1 MESLNQKIIKRK
13 TVYENTRKGT
23 LKLAQIADNS
33 SYRKSLQQKKG
44 EKKRGGYAIPKYK
57 IRILGEHSGSLP
69 SQALPWANPPQYSGT
84 NPMVSTGNPFF
95 PKSSWVYVYLDE
107 ESNEYFIDRPS
118 PNTVCQQSPEE
129 SGFEAGDT
137 YLLIPDTMY
146 KGTGIPECATVFN
159 SQVDAEI
166 DEKQNNQQQIHFP
179 TYCDSKDGKASGTGI
194 KVEVEKTIKIS
205 EKLKKA
211 VKPLAD
217 FQIAIDNA
225 NKNFVGVGDTR
236 GFFQALRQNDV
247 TIQSFNNTIAIY
259 QQNLAKASKRIAG
272 WISNILVK
280 VKEKMLRKFSIAGNI
295 AKGAAPTSGRF
306 VTNDLWNK
314 AMKALACAFNRLL
327 KFLPDLILKALSS
340 FLGKAI
346 NATKCLVEN
355 FIGGFIGQ
363 LLGQLSGLINGV
375 FKGVSSAL
383 SKLSGAIGGALDLV
397 DAIGS
402 TLDSLLSIFDCEI
415 KTCVGEDNVV
425 KWSIVD
431 GPKPER
437 ITLDFASIFRKAKDV
452 GKKFEALTDVPKDIT
467 NYQFNFDVEDGL
479 KEIFDKCDP
488 GPLFC
493 GGPTGI
499 IWGGTGSGGSGNP
512 VISVTGDLLGV
523 DIITAGNY
531 TSAPLIDFEDLCG
544 NGNGGTGTV
553 IIGPITGIGTVGVGT
568 TGGITGIITDG
579 TGGGGTGGQF
589 GQGTTGIGI
598 THYVTVRDLTPA
610 GIVGSTDNRFF
621 IDGKQQQT
629 LTFQRGNT
637 YILNQEDESNY
648 GHPLRLSRTKKGK
661 WGGGREYT
669 RGVTIDGIPGLG
681 VSATDTAYTRLV
693 VNNNTP
699 NTLYYYC
706 DNHPMMGGVINVVP
720 LTDEDDGEDDDGT
733 TTTTGGTTTTTGGT
747 TTTTGGTTGETTTT
761 TGGTT
766 TTTTTSFEG
775 RNASLVVSAVNSNG
789 GVIAVKNLKGGTGY
803 NECMANVITHGGS
816 GTGFTIRIVKTSG
829 GSIKAISI
837 NSKGTGYQL
846 GDILTIIS
854 RTTTTTTTTGGGSA
868 TETTTIGITKVLI
881 NSSGYGYLPAPD
893 GSLGGM
899 NRTWANRCQTIV
911 QRKSLDWDSPYSEGD
926 VITLYSGDWVQLPG
940 KSRVYIDENFNASK
954 LPGAQITGV
963 SSYIP
968 KDMSDF
974 PLTDKTGDSSSLTST
989 NLNYNFSTATLIPTF
1004 APDGLFDWQGQ
1015 GPTGIA
1021 RSDSTNP
1028 DVNATIADW
1037 NFYLN
1042 GEYLGLFQQNEY
1054 AEVPQIRIG
1063 DIAYRVGTPRTYV
1076 ATDPYASQRPWVR
1089 TADILNPTDWVLTD
1103 SQGWS
1108 SFLKNYGI
1116 YPAVDDPQYKVIGTS
1131 SATWRVATFVPGQ
1144 YTVEMQADNVGTIYW
1159 DGVKL
1164 GSTLPYAGHNRELK
1178 FNFFAGDVEPAIHEI
1193 KVEIENLIHREVS
1206 KQAST
1211 RIFANNPAA
1220 VAWVVKD
1227 PYGAII
1233 KTSLDAYGVDEN
1245 YTDILYGYESYFSI
1259 EGYNIKE
1266 DDDEII
1272 GEVFDCEDDYKR
1284 ARLLGF
1290 TDCDIRA
1297 YLEANPEIILDACM
1311 RGKLD
1316 DDNWGRCDGD
1326 LMVSITAPGCPK
1338 DPCLPNNT
1346 YPVIVCLDEIVIEN
1360 PGFGFD
1366 CCKDT
1371 VKIEP
1376 SNGAKAEIVECRDGQ
1391 LIRIK
1396 VIDCGAGFTELPEIS
1411 INTETGF
1418 NTILKPIMKF
1428 HRPEHGGTTFSDG
1441 TPVIQV
1447 VDCVGKVV

>member
-1 MESLNQKIIKRK
+1 MESLNQKIVKRK

-33 SYRKSLQQKKG
+33 SYRRSLQQKKG
-44 EKKRGGYAIPKYK
+44 QKKRGGYAIPKYK

-69 SQALPWANPPQYSGT
+69 SQALPWANPPHFSGT

-129 SGFEAGDT
+129 SGFEAGDS

-166 DEKQNNQQQIHFP
+166 DEKQDNTQQILFP
-179 TYCDSKDGKASGTGI
+179 TWCDSRKGESTGPGI
-194 KVEVEKTIKIS
+194 QLEVEKTIKIS
-205 EKLKKA
+205 EKLKNA

-225 NKNFVGVGDTR
+225 NKNLVGVGDTR

-247 TIQSFNNTIAIY
+247 SIQSFNNTIAIY
-259 QQNLAKASKRIAG
+259 QKNLAKSSKQIAG

-280 VKEKMLRKFSIAGNI
+280 VKEKMLRKLSLAGNI
-295 AKGAAPTSGRF
+295 AKGVAPTSGRF

-327 KFLPDLILKALSS
+327 KFLPDLVLKALSS

-346 NATKCLVEN
+346 NATSCLVEN

-415 KTCVGEDNVV
+415 KYCVGEGNVI

-452 GKKFEALTDVPKDIT
+452 GKKFEALTDVPEDIT
-467 NYQFNFDVEDGL
+467 NYQYNFDVDDGL
-479 KEIFDKCDP
+479 KEIFDKCDA
-488 GPLFC
+488 GPIFC
-493 GGPTGI
+493 GVPSVVF
-499 IWGGTGSGGSGNP
+499 WGGGGSGGSGNP
-512 VISVTGDLLGV
+512 VISVTGDLLGIDV
-523 DIITAGNY
+523 ITSGNY
-531 TSAPLIDFEDLCG
+531 TSAPLFDVEDPCG
-544 NGNGGTGTV
+544 NGRGGTGTV

-568 TGGITGIITDG
+568 TGGI
-579 TGGGGTGGQF
+579 GGDLGELDDDDITGGQF
-589 GQGTTGIGI
+589 GQGTSGIGI
-598 THYVTVRDLTPA
+598 THYVTVHDLTPA

-621 IDGKQQQT
+621 MDGKQQQT
-629 LTFQRGNT
+629 LTFERGNT
-637 YILNQEDESNY
+637 YILNQEDESNE
-648 GHPLRLSRTKKGK
+648 GHPLKLSRTKGGK
-661 WGGGREYT
+661 WEGGREYT
-669 RGVTIDGIPGLG
+669 RGVTIDGIPGQG
-681 VSATDTAYTRLV
+681 TSDTDTSYTRLV

-706 DNHPMMGGVINVVP
+706 DNHPKMGGVINVIP
-720 LTDEDDGEDDDGT
+720 LTDEDDGGDDDGT

-747 TTTTGGTTGETTTT
+747 TTTT
-761 TGGTT
+761 
-766 TTTTTSFEG
+766 TSSEG

-789 GVIAVKNLKGGTGY
+789 GIIAVKNLKGGTGY
-803 NECMANVITHGGS
+803 NECMANVTTHGGS
-816 GTGFTIRIVKTSG
+816 GTGFTIRIVKTRG
-829 GSIKAISI
+829 GSIIAISI
-837 NSKGTGYQL
+837 NSKGTGYQV

-854 RTTTTTTTTGGGSA
+854 RTTTITGGTTTTT
-868 TETTTIGITKVLI
+868 TEQTTTITTGITKVLI

-940 KSRVYIDENFNASK
+940 KSKVYIDENFDASK

-963 SSYIP
+963 SSYVP
-968 KDMSDF
+968 KDMTDF
-974 PLTDKTGDSSSLTST
+974 PLTDKTGNTSTLTS

-1004 APDGLFDWQGQ
+1004 APDGLYDWQGQ

-1063 DIAYRVGTPRTYV
+1063 DIAYRVGTPRSYIV
-1076 ATDPYASQRPWVR
+1076 TDPYANQIPWVR
-1089 TADILNPTDWVLTD
+1089 TADVLRPTSWVLTD
-1103 SQGWS
+1103 SQGWA
-1108 SFLKNYGI
+1108 SFLKNYGV
-1116 YPAVDDPQYKVIGTS
+1116 YPATTDPQYGVYGTM
-1131 SATWRVATFVPGQ
+1131 SATWRVATFTPGI
-1144 YTVEMQADNVGTIYW
+1144 YTFEMQADNVGTIYM
-1159 DGVKL
+1159 DGQKL
-1164 GSTLPYAGHNRELK
+1164 GSTQPYAGHNRFTV
-1178 FNFFAGDVEPAIHEI
+1178 FNFQTASLEPQIHEI
-1193 KVEIENLIHREVS
+1193 KVEVENYVHRDGLVRPFE
-1206 KQAST
+1206 T
-1211 RIFANNPAA
+1211 NPAA
-1220 VAWVVKD
+1220 VAWVLKD

-1233 KTSLDAYGVDEN
+1233 KTSLDQYGVDEN

-1266 DDDEII
+1266 EEEKII

-1297 YLEANPEIILDACM
+1297 YLEANPDIILDACM

-1346 YPVIVCLDEIVIEN
+1346 YPVIVCLDEIIIEN

-1376 SNGAKAEIVECRDGQ
+1376 ANGAKAEIVECRDGQ

-1418 NTILKPIMKF
+1418 NAILKPIMKF
-1428 HRPEHGGTTFSDG
+1428 HRSEHGGTTFSEG